1 MVLNQYRID
10 PALLGFGIPQRLQSY
25 IIGRPK

>member
-1 MVLNQYRID
+1 MINDWRVY
-10 PALLGFGIPQRLQSY
+10 PYLLGFGVPQRTQSY